1 MKITLSTQAVLTL
14 GVLSGMFFPCSLESY
29 MAQASP
35 MTRIQAQQG
44 EELVVQGIVKE
55 QNGLPAIGASVII
68 KGTKTGS
75 ATDANGRFSI
85 KVHQAKGELIIT
97 SVGFQSQTVAYDVN
111 KSLSVV
117 LKEVTNKL
125 DDVTVVAY
133 GRKTTRELVSS
144 VSSVKADE
152 LRNSV
157 APSIESLLQ
166 GKMAGVQIS
175 HASGSP
181 GGGGAVVSIRGI
193 NSLIGSNGS
202 SNNGQP
208 LYVIDGVPLKATD
221 VAGTGINPLAGLD
234 PSTIESVEVL
244 KDASSAAL
252 YGSRASNGV
261 IMITTKKGK
270 TGRAEFNVNISQ
282 SLSWLPETPLQVIG
296 KGERDFPSMLA
307 RRYRLAYANGNTI
320 KMPSSRREVYDNDGN
335 AEYDW
340 FWNKGYAEDRVTP
353 DKAGIQDSLN
363 TFYNNQTNWWKYYFR
378 TGRVT
383 KADLNASGGTDNV
396 RYMIGGGFYDET
408 GIMLSSSFR
417 RANFITNLDL
427 KLTPKF
433 DTYARIYLAYTDHSA
448 GSDGGIA
455 QGLTIDPKQTSSLLP
470 GKGSDAERVA
480 LSKLQDINRKNA
492 SYNVRLNTGINYK
505 ITKDLRFSS
514 SGAIDHHLMRTNVG
528 TPDYLGSYNRTE
540 SKFSAAGMT
549 MLQWENILN
558 YDFRLKEHNFN
569 VMLGTAFTS
578 ETMESVEANAMGG
591 PSNSVYYIGEGW
603 PTEPIDRSGNKVSP
617 MRNKTDYQAQ
627 KMLSY
632 FGRLSYNYKQK
643 YLAEF
648 ALRHDGSSVYT
659 PEHRWGTFP
668 SIGAGWVFTSEKF
681 MKPLWWLN
689 FGKLRTSWGRSGQ
702 KLDDAYLAQG
712 TMGTYNIFF
721 GVAGLHPTTSANSSM
736 TWEESDQL
744 DLGLDLYFLDQKLRM
759 KLDYY
764 NKYSRNLLIQT
775 LLPGNVYLNDKAWTN
790 AAAISNEGLEFEI
803 SADIIKTKN
812 FSWTAQ
818 LNLARNWNMLTKAPG
833 DMDITTRSGIQV
845 LGRPIF
851 GIYTYKDLGTIQN
864 ESQIPYYYTANGVKI
879 PLTFG
884 NTANYLIGVGARNIA
899 DLNGDGTIDL
909 NDRYYAGS
917 TLPLAHGGVST
928 QLTWKNITLDALFNF
943 SLGRK
948 MINKTR
954 YSSLAFTQ
962 GFGVLLDDYRN
973 KSFWTKEGDNAD
985 LPAFEYASTGFIGQY
1000 DGDTDRFI
1008 ENVSFLRLRQ
1018 LTLSYNIPTTFLGK
1032 IGLKDTR
1039 LFLTGENLFLLSNY
1053 SGLDPEIVDPYTG
1066 IDTGSQ
1072 YPLDRKI
1079 TLGINV
1085 KF

>member
-55 QNGLPAIGASVII
+55 QSGLPAIGASVII

-75 ATDANGRFSI
+75 ATDANGHFSI

-97 SVGFQSQTVAYDVN
+97 SVGFQPQTVAYDVN

-157 APSIESLLQ
+157 APSIETLLQ
-166 GKMAGVQIS
+166 GKMAGVQITQ
-175 HASGSP
+175 ASGSP
-181 GGGGAVVSIRGI
+181 GGGGAVVSIRGV

-270 TGRAEFNVNISQ
+270 SGRAEFNVNISQ
-282 SLSWLPETPLQVIG
+282 SISWLPETPLQVIG
-296 KGERDFPSMLA
+296 KGERDYPISLIKK
-307 RRYRLAYANGNTI
+307 YRLAYADENTI
-320 KMPSSRREVYDNDGN
+320 RLPKSYRDVYMNNGG
-335 AEYDW
+335 AQYDW
-340 FWNKGYAEDRVTP
+340 FWGKGERT
-353 DKAGIQDSLN
+353 DKAPTMVQDSLN
-363 TFYNNQTNWWKYYFR
+363 AFYNNQTNWWKYFFR
-378 TGRVT
+378 LGRVT
-383 KADLNASGGTDNV
+383 KADLSASGGTDNV
-396 RYMIGGGFYDET
+396 RYLMGGGFYDET
-408 GIMLSSSFR
+408 GIMLNSSFR
-417 RANFITNLDL
+417 RANFLTNLDV

-433 DTYARIYLAYTDHSA
+433 DTYARIYLSYTDRSA
-448 GSDGGIA
+448 GTDNGIA
-455 QGLTIDPKQTSSLLP
+455 QGLTVDPKQTSSLLP
-470 GKGSDAERVA
+470 GKGSDVERIA
-480 LSKLQDINRKNA
+480 LSRLQSINQKNS
-492 SYNVRLNTGINYK
+492 SYNIRLNAGLNYK
-505 ITKDLRFSS
+505 ITKDLRFSTS
-514 SGAIDHHLMRTNVG
+514 AAVDHHLLRSNIA
-528 TPDYLGSYNRTE
+528 TPDYLSAWSLTE
-540 SKFSAAGMT
+540 SKFSASGLT
-549 MLQWENILN
+549 MMQWESILN
-558 YDFRLKEHNFN
+558 YDFKINNDHRFD
-569 VMLGTAFTS
+569 VMLGTSFTS
-578 ETMESVEANAMGG
+578 ESMESVEARAQGG
-591 PSNSVYYIGEGW
+591 PSNSVYYISDAW
-603 PTEPIDRSGNKVSP
+603 PKSRIISGSFQH
-617 MRNKTDYQAQ
+617 MQENKTDYQAQ
-627 KMLSY
+627 TMASI

-643 YLAEF
+643 YLAEL
-648 ALRHDGSSVYT
+648 AVRRDGSSVYA
-659 PEHRWGTFP
+659 PAYRWGTFP

-681 MKPLWWLN
+681 MKPLWWLS

-712 TMGTYNIFF
+712 TLSTYNSFL
-721 GVAGLHPTTSANSSM
+721 GVPGLVPSTSANSSM

-759 KLDYY
+759 KVDYY

-775 LLPGNVYLNDKAWTN
+775 PLPGNVYFNKEAWTN

-803 SADIIKTKN
+803 SADLIRKKD

-818 LNLARNWNMLTKAPG
+818 LNLARNWNLLRKAPN
-833 DMDITTRSGIQV
+833 DMDITTKSGIQV
-845 LGRPIF
+845 LGRPTF
-851 GIYTYKDLGTIQN
+851 GIYTYKDLGLIQN
-864 ESQIPYYYTANGVKI
+864 EAQIPYNYTVNGVKT
-879 PLTFG
+879 PLSFG
-884 NTANYLIGVGARNIA
+884 YSNNYLAGVGARNIA
-899 DLNGDGTIDL
+899 DLNGDGTIDVS
-909 NDRYYAGS
+909 DRYYAGS
-917 TLPLAHGGVST
+917 TLPIAHGGLSS
-928 QLTWKNITLDALFNF
+928 QIRWKDFTVDALFNF

-948 MINKTR
+948 MMNKSR
-954 YSSLAFTQ
+954 YSSLAFS
-962 GFGVLLDDYRN
+962 GLFGVILDDYRK
-973 KSFWTKEGDNAD
+973 KSVWKKDGDKTD
-985 LPAFEYASTGFIGQY
+985 LPAPEYAETGFIGQY

-1018 LTLSYNIPTTFLGK
+1018 LTLSYTLPSAFTSKLRV
-1032 IGLKDTR
+1032 KDAR
-1039 LFLTGENLFLLSNY
+1039 VFLTGENLFLLSNY
-1053 SGLDPEIVDPYTG
+1053 SGVDPEIVDPYTG
-1066 IDTGSQ
+1066 IDTGTQ